1 MNTAQTEMAW
11 AVILILRAKLAPH
24 QKSWSTSMETTPGIP
39 SIKVTRTVKRFR
51 GRATPVARPVRF
63 TAPRAAKPMAAEATA
78 VPTAR
83 RIRISSTSRRKPS
96 TKSPVS
102 SGAAATP

>member
-1 MNTAQTEMAW
+1 
-11 AVILILRAKLAPH
+11 
-24 QKSWSTSMETTPGIP
+24 METTPGIP

-96 TKSPVS
+96 TIPRLLYYCYVIVWKEKQKLKGILSHVLV
-102 SGAAATP
+102 GAA